1 MGVDPTLGLL
11 GTFTIL
17 LFPDGHLPSPRWRW
31 VGWLAAVSIGVLTFA
46 AFVYP
51 AGPASAPNPFA
62 LPGAKPLLD
71 ALQAT
76 IFLLIGAIILS
87 LVSIVVRYRR
97 GDRERREQLRW
108 LMFAAGALVA
118 LYGVGNV
125 AIELIAPVHNGAAT
139 PVWQQI
145 YQDVTT
151 VSYALIPIAIG
162 FAVLKY
168 RLYDIDVV
176 ISKTVQYGALA
187 LFIALVYTAVV
198 VGVGNLLGARS
209 ANLGLSI
216 AATAVVALAFDPV
229 RRRVQRFAN
238 RLVYGDRATP
248 YEVLAR
254 FSERVGGT
262 FATEDVLPR
271 TARVLAEGVGAAR
284 ATVWLRSAGASAA
297 GLVAPRRGRAG

>member
-1 MGVDPTLGLL
+1 MSNIGSSYGDYAAAHPGTLPAGAYIGTPGSWAWIPTLGLL

-139 PVWQQI
+139 PVWQQ
-145 YQDVTT
+145 V
-151 VSYALIPIAIG
+151 YAG
-162 FAVLKY
+162 
-168 RLYDIDVV
+168 RHH
-176 ISKTVQYGALA
+176 
-187 LFIALVYTAVV
+187 
-198 VGVGNLLGARS
+198 
-209 ANLGLSI
+209 
-216 AATAVVALAFDPV
+216 
-229 RRRVQRFAN
+229 
-238 RLVYGDRATP
+238 
-248 YEVLAR
+248 
-254 FSERVGGT
+254 
-262 FATEDVLPR
+262 
-271 TARVLAEGVGAAR
+271 
-284 ATVWLRSAGASAA
+284 AS
-297 GLVAPRRGRAG
+297 PTR